1 MFAYLKG
8 RVEEVSKDIL
18 VIDVNDI
25 GYIVN
30 ITVGDS
36 EKLSLKLGQNVKIH
50 IYTDIKEDDI
60 SLYGFMD
67 KEAISVFEKLKKV
80 SGIGSKVARGIL
92 SYMTPQDV
100 CYAIANEDIAL
111 LNKVPGVG
119 GKTAARIILELKDKI
134 LKDDKLILA
143 SCNNKNKSK
152 TNTHETDAVLALK
165 VLGYSQIQIVEAM
178 EEINI
183 EGLRVEEIIKK
194 TLGVLNK
201 NRK

>member
-8 RVEEVSKDIL
+8 KVEEVSKDIL
-18 VIDVNDI
+18 VIDVNNI

-30 ITVGDS
+30 ITVGDG
-36 EKLSLKLGQNVKIH
+36 EKLSLQVGQTVKIN
-50 IYTDIKEDDI
+50 IYTDIKENDI
-60 SLYGFMD
+60 NLYGFMD

-100 CYAIANEDIAL
+100 CFAIANEDVGL

-119 GKTAARIILELKDKI
+119 GKTAARIILELKDKV
-134 LKDDKLILA
+134 LKDDKNILTNY
-143 SCNNKNKSK
+143 SGKSKSK

-165 VLGYSQIQIVEAM
+165 VLGYSQGQIVEAM
-178 EEINI
+178 DEIDI
-183 EGLRVEEIIKK
+183 EGLRVDEIIKK
-194 TLGVLNK
+194 ILGRI

>member
-18 VIDVNDI
+18 IIDVNDI

-30 ITVGDS
+30 ICAGDS
-36 EKLSLKLGQNVKIH
+36 ERLYLQVGQTVKIH

-100 CYAIANEDIAL
+100 CFAIASEDIAL

-119 GKTAARIILELKDKI
+119 GKTAARIILELKDKV
-134 LKDDKLILA
+134 LKEDKLIL
-143 SCNNKNKSK
+143 SSYTGKNKSK

-165 VLGYSQIQIVEAM
+165 VLGYSQAQIVEAI
-178 EEINI
+178 EDINI

-194 TLGVLNK
+194 TLSSLNGK
-201 NRK
+201 

>member
-18 VIDVNDI
+18 IIDVNDI

-30 ITVGDS
+30 ICSGDS
-36 EKLSLKLGQNVKIH
+36 EKLCLEVGQVIKIH
-50 IYTDIKEDDI
+50 IYTDIKESDI
-60 SLYGFMD
+60 SLYGFID
-67 KEAISVFEKLKKV
+67 KQAISVFEKLKKV

-100 CYAIANEDIAL
+100 CFAIANEDVAL

-119 GKTAARIILELKDKI
+119 GKTAARIILELKDKV
-134 LKDDKLILA
+134 LKDDKLILT
-143 SCNNKNKSK
+143 SSSTKNKSK

-165 VLGYSQIQIVEAM
+165 VLGYGHGQIIEAM
-178 EEINI
+178 EDLNV
-183 EGLRVEEIIKK
+183 EGLRAEEIIRK
-194 TLGVLNK
+194 TLGIL

>member
-8 RVEEVSKDIL
+8 KIEEVSKDIL

-30 ITVGDS
+30 ICAGDS
-36 EKLSLKLGQNVKIH
+36 EKLTSMIGQTVKIH
-50 IYTDIKEDDI
+50 TYTDIKENDI

-67 KEAISVFEKLKKV
+67 KEAISVFENLKKV
-80 SGIGSKVARGIL
+80 SGIGSKVARGVL
-92 SYMTPQDV
+92 SYMTPKDV
-100 CYAIANEDIAL
+100 CFAIANEDVAL

-134 LKDDKLILA
+134 LKDEKNILSGA
-143 SCNNKNKSK
+143 GNTTKSK

-165 VLGYSQIQIVEAM
+165 VLGYGQSQIVEAM
-178 EEINI
+178 EGMDLV
-183 EGLRVEEIIKK
+183 GLRAEEVIKK
-194 TLGVLNK
+194 TLGILNK
-201 NRK
+201 NKR